1 MYILHLH
8 KSFLKFITECTIFPF
23 NTIWNCLP
31 KKWRKNARLLFPFSY
46 FHFILSCIL
55 LHVGVYILAQK
66 ILISPPNGRKY
77 FPDFFS
83 RYSLKILPFINFL
96 SKVPPPVQGEEGWPE
111 YISPD
116 VTKKKK
122 RWNKN
127 KKRGDKETE
136 KGKKIEISWNTKK
149 GKVGRKCFS
158 LVNCWEPFLIGHGKG
173 FQVPWKIIH
182 PCGRQLTPPSPIIPE
197 DDEEALL
204 RFNALT
210 HGSLLFSSTP

>member
-1 MYILHLH
+1 MVWPLWVGYPPPPTLSCSIPKKPTIYLWVFFKYTYYIYIYMYILHLH

-96 SKVPPPVQGEEGWPE
+96 SKVPPPRAGGGRMARI
-111 YISPD
+111 YIPWCNKE
-116 VTKKKK
+116 KKKEI
-122 RWNKN
+122 RI
-127 KKRGDKETE
+127 KRGGIRKPR
-136 KGKKIEISWNTKK
+136 K
-149 GKVGRKCFS
+149 GRK
-158 LVNCWEPFLIGHGKG
+158 
-173 FQVPWKIIH
+173 
-182 PCGRQLTPPSPIIPE
+182 
-197 DDEEALL
+197 
-204 RFNALT
+204 
-210 HGSLLFSSTP
+210 